1 MESNRMAHL
10 RARLQL
16 GKLKNSFFFRIKM
29 LFVVLYK
36 SSRAGSRSRALP
48 EILQFDLS
56 IYPCVLTLKT
66 ALSCGAFP
74 LKNNSV
80 VC

>member
-1 MESNRMAHL
+1 MESNYMAHL

-16 GKLKNSFFFRIKM
+16 GKLKIFFFHIKM
-29 LFVVLYK
+29 LFVVLSK
-36 SSRAGSRSRALP
+36 SSRAGSRSRARP
-48 EILQFDLS
+48 AILQIDLP
-56 IYPCVLTLKT
+56 IYLCVFTLKT
-66 ALSCGAFP
+66 ALGSGALP